1 MTEEALRTKTRWGLW
16 LAIAICL
23 IPLVPYALHGVF
35 Q

>member
-1 MTEEALRTKTRWGLW
+1 MTEEVLRTKTRWGLW

-23 IPLVPYALHGVF
+23 VPLLPYALKGVA